1 MPYLWVLVKQV
12 YPSLDILNVS
22 QNWENLSKLGFVLSF
37 TSMLKVPMIITLSY
51 LLSYFLLRR
60 LDRSPKKVSMFEL
73 HEGLCALKIALL
85 LF

>member
-51 LLSYFLLRR
+51 LLSYFYSEDLIDR
-60 LDRSPKKVSMFEL
+60 LKKFQCLSCMKVSM
-73 HEGLCALKIALL
+73 H
-85 LF
+85 